1 MVICTAVC
9 LLLDPTSAIEASP
22 SAPLVF
28 FCHGAAIAPLQYSRE
43 YLLNLQYGPNVLP
56 PNLESD
62 IPNIV
67 NSKKKRG
74 SRGGVRNRL
83 KKSGYRPPLPAITLS
98 NVRSLQNKMDELS
111 TLITYDSDYRRSSL
125 LCFTETWLIENT
137 TDIGL
142 DGTRQYGLTGARKR
156 PIRALE
162 VGCA

>member
-1 MVICTAVC
+1 MLVDTMFSKNMCVRYSRVFVVICTAVC
-9 LLLDPTSAIEASP
+9 LLLDPTSATEASPRP

-43 YLLNLQYGPNVLP
+43 YLLNLQYGPNILP

-67 NSKKKRG
+67 NNKKKRG

-83 KKSGYRPPLPAITLS
+83 KKSGYRPPLSAITL

-111 TLITYDSDYRRSSL
+111 TLIT
-125 LCFTETWLIENT
+125 
-137 TDIGL
+137 
-142 DGTRQYGLTGARKR
+142 TRQYGLTGARKR